1 MPIDYF
7 IDESIHAPANKGSTL
22 FYIFALVGLDRNYLR
37 QARLQINEL
46 VVRNKWH
53 SAGML
58 GKPSGRK
65 IFERTTNHFNS
76 KSQLVIFLVEPN
88 PSTDLNAEITRSE
101 MMLKIVSF
109 VLELDPNSF
118 LIFEKRGSGG
128 HQALDKRTVRTNLNA
143 FELSR
148 VRFEKPDRE
157 PLLWLPDMLASAYR
171 QFITKKRT
179 ELLNAYSGPIEV
191 IQLP

>member
-7 IDESIHAPANKGSTL
+7 IDESFHAPANKGSTP
-22 FYIFALVGLDRNYLR
+22 FYIFALVGLERNFLR
-37 QARLQINEL
+37 QARSQIKEL

-65 IFERTTNHFNS
+65 IFERTTSHFS
-76 KSQLVIFLVEPN
+76 PMARLVIFTVEPI
-88 PSTDLNAEITRSE
+88 PSNNSNAEGTRSK
-101 MMLKIVSF
+101 MMGKIVSF
-109 VLELDPNSF
+109 VLESDPNSF

-128 HQALDKRTVRTNLNA
+128 HQALDKKTLRTNLND

-148 VRFEKPDRE
+148 IRFEKPDRE

-171 QFITKKRT
+171 QFMTKKAT
-179 ELLNAYSGPIEV
+179 ELLDAFSGPIEV